1 VIEKGIRWI
10 FKKSGIAG
18 MAGHYLK
25 LAFFD
30 NLNKPFCVAFLV
42 TSNKFSLHTNK
53 PYLTPKPKNS

>member
-30 NLNKPFCVAFLV
+30 NLFLV
-42 TSNKFSLHTNK
+42 FCCALVLDTF
-53 PYLTPKPKNS
+53 NSED